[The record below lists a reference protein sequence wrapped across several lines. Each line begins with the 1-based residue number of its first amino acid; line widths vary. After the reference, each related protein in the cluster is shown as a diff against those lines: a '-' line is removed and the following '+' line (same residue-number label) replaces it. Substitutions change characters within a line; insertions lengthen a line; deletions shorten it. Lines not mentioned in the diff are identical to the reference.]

1 VRGDGTAHLAHTG
14 AMSGDDEIE
23 RLLREV
29 DAMSSGTSKAPAPRR
44 PDSAAAEQ
52 SAGLSPVGTGL
63 VAGVVCGVGVGTVTF
78 LLSWLPL
85 IDNPVS
91 SAGGAFVGAFLTGT
105 VLSWR
110 RRRR

>member
-1 VRGDGTAHLAHTG
+1 
-14 AMSGDDEIE
+14 MSGDDEIE

-29 DAMSSGTSKAPAPRR
+29 DAMNSGKSVQKPAQPPASR
-44 PDSAAAEQ
+44 
-52 SAGLSPVGTGL
+52 SAGEASTTGGGMSPVATGL
-63 VAGVVCGVGVGTVTF
+63 VAGVVCGVGVGTTTF

-85 IDNPVS
+85 IDNPLS

-110 RRRR
+110 RRRG